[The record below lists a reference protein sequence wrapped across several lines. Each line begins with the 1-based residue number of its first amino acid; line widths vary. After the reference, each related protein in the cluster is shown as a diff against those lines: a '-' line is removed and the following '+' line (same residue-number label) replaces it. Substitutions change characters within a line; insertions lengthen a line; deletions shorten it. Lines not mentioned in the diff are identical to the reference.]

1 VREKIMVEFTQEKV
15 NVPDLMLGMYVARLD
30 RSWIGTPFP
39 IQGFQ
44 IKSHDEIRTLGNYCR
59 YVYIDM
65 VKSRVAAGTEKKRR
79 PVRSGK
85 REPRSLVNLKA
96 SESTYPRTKSIKQ
109 EIATASN
116 LHHDV
121 SVAVDSVMQQ
131 IAAGRPA
138 NIPATRKVANRMV
151 DSIIRNPD
159 ASIWI
164 ARVKD
169 KDSYTYGHC
178 VRSSVWAITF
188 GRHLGLRRERL
199 ESLAMGVL
207 LSEVG
212 YTSLPIEILTR
223 KERLSGADLAL
234 MKTHVELGVEI
245 LKSIQGINE
254 DVLWT
259 VRTHHERFNGSGFP
273 KGLRGNQ
280 VPLLGKIAGIVD
292 YYDTVTTPRHDE
304 ETLSP
309 AAAMARL
316 HDMRDEE
323 FQSELVEEFIQAIG
337 IYPTGTL
344 IELSTGEVGIITE
357 QNLDRRLRPK
367 IMLIL
372 DREKQ
377 PVRKATEIDLLSYTQ
392 DADGRPIDIQ
402 KSLPDGAYDI
412 DLTHFRRNIVSRL
425 LGLGHALFRQ

>member
-1 VREKIMVEFTQEKV
+1 MVEFTQEKV
-15 NVPDLMLGMYVARLD
+15 NVPDLVLGMYVARLD
-30 RSWIGTPFP
+30 RPWIGTPFP
-39 IQGFQ
+39 IQGFHVKTQ
-44 IKSHDEIRTLGNYCR
+44 DEIRTLGNYCR
-59 YVYIDM
+59 YVYIDV
-65 VKSRVAAGTEKKRR
+65 VKSRMAVNSGKKRK
-79 PVRSGK
+79 PVRGGK
-85 REPRSLVNLKA
+85 REPRSFVNLKVN
-96 SESTYPRTKSIKQ
+96 ESTYTRTRSIRQ
-109 EIATASN
+109 EIRTAGN

-121 SVAVDSVMQQ
+121 AAAVDEVMEQL
-131 IAAGRPA
+131 ASGRPA
-138 NIPATRKVANRMV
+138 NIPATRKIASRMV

-169 KDSYTYGHC
+169 KDTYTYGHC

-188 GRHLGLRRERL
+188 GRHLGLRKERL
-199 ESLAMGVL
+199 ENLALGVL

-212 YTSLPIEILTR
+212 YTRLPTDILVQQKT
-223 KERLSGADLAL
+223 LGAEQIAV
-234 MKTHVELGVEI
+234 MKTHVDLGVEI
-245 LKSIQGINE
+245 LKDIPGLNE

-280 VPLLGKIAGIVD
+280 IPLLGKIAGIVD
-292 YYDTVTTPRHDE
+292 FYDTITTPRRHE
-304 ETLSP
+304 ETLAP

-323 FQSELVEEFIQAIG
+323 FQTELVEEFIQAIG

-357 QNLDRRLRPK
+357 QNAGRRLRPR

-372 DREKQ
+372 DCNKQ
-377 PVRKATEIDLLSYTQ
+377 PVRKPSEIDLLSYTQ
-392 DADGRPIDIQ
+392 DAGGQPVDIL

-412 DLTHFRRNIVSRL
+412 DLTQFRKNIVSRL
-425 LGLGHALFRQ
+425 FGLSNALFRQ

>member
-15 NVPDLMLGMYVARLD
+15 NVQDLMLGMYVARLD
-30 RSWIGTPFP
+30 RPWIGTPFP
-39 IQGFQ
+39 IQGFH

-59 YVYIDM
+59 YVYIDI
-65 VKSRVAAGTEKKRR
+65 VKSKVAAGTEKKRKS
-79 PVRSGK
+79 VRSGK
-85 REPRSLVNLKA
+85 REPRTLVNLKVN
-96 SESTYPRTKSIKQ
+96 ESTYPRTRSIKQ
-109 EIATASN
+109 EISTASN

-121 SVAVDSVMQQ
+121 SVAIDRVMQQ
-131 IAAGRPA
+131 LAAGRPA
-138 NIPATRKVANRMV
+138 NIPATRKIANRMV

-292 YYDTVTTPRHDE
+292 YYDTVTTPRFDE

-344 IELSTGEVGIITE
+344 IELSSGEVGIITE

-377 PVRKATEIDLLSYTQ
+377 PVKKATEIDLLSYTR
-392 DADGRPIDIQ
+392 DADGNPVDIQ

-412 DLTHFRRNIVSRL
+412 DLAHIRKNILSRL
-425 LGLGHALFRQ
+425 LGLGHALFRP

>member
-1 VREKIMVEFTQEKV
+1 MVEFTQEKV
-15 NVPDLMLGMYVARLD
+15 NVTDLVLGMYVARLD
-30 RSWIGTPFP
+30 RPWVGTPFP
-39 IQGFQ
+39 IQGFH
-44 IKSHDEIRTLGNYCR
+44 IKSHDEIRTLGNYCS
-59 YVYIDM
+59 YVYIDV
-65 VKSRVAAGTEKKRR
+65 VKSRIAVDMEKKGKSA
-79 PVRSGK
+79 RSGK
-85 REPRSLVNLKA
+85 RKARTFVNLKVN
-96 SESTYPRTKSIKQ
+96 ESSYPRTRSIKQ
-109 EIATASN
+109 EISTASN

-121 SVAVDSVMQQ
+121 AVAVDNVMNQ
-131 IAAGRPA
+131 IAEGRPA
-138 NIPATRKVANRMV
+138 NMPATRKVANRMV
-151 DSIIRNPD
+151 ESIIRNPD

-188 GRHLGLRRERL
+188 GRHLGLRKERL
-199 ESLAMGVL
+199 ENLAMGVL

-212 YTSLPIEILTR
+212 YARLPTEIITR
-223 KERLSGADLAL
+223 KERLSGEESEI
-234 MKTHVELGVEI
+234 MRTHVELGVEI
-245 LKSIQGINE
+245 LKSIPGINE

-280 VPLLGKIAGIVD
+280 IPLLGKIAGIVD
-292 YYDTVTTPRHDE
+292 FYDTVTTPRHDE

-309 AAAMARL
+309 ATAMARL

-323 FQSELVEEFIQAIG
+323 FQTELVEEFIQAIG

-357 QNLDRRLRPK
+357 QNAERRLRPK

-372 DREKQ
+372 DRDKQ
-377 PVRKATEIDLLSYTQ
+377 PFKKAAEIDLLTYTQ
-392 DADGRPIDIQ
+392 DTDGNPVDIQ

-412 DLTHFRRNIVSRL
+412 DLAHFRRDIVSRL
-425 LGLGHALFRQ
+425 LGLGHALFRH